1 MSIATDPVK
10 ARTFSPDSPHQ
21 LTVLGVSPMP
31 LPGCSFRGRCHAH
44 LFFCLGVSPPSL
56 PRQPGRSRRRN
67 PFCCLQY
74 GCRKGSLH
82 IINTAAAWR
91 KRSEVV
97 SDHCHYFLA
106 QMGVSRQSSP
116 VDRRRSLCLPHRP
129 VASEATKQFHM
140 CCDDVVI
147 RDR

>member
-1 MSIATDPVK
+1 MD
-10 ARTFSPDSPHQ
+10 ARIFSPDSPHQ
-21 LTVLGVSPMP
+21 LPVLGVSPLP
-31 LPGCSFRGRCHAH
+31 LPGCSSRGCRHADFC
-44 LFFCLGVSPPSL
+44 LCLGVSPPSL

-91 KRSEVV
+91 KRPEVV
-97 SDHCHYFLA
+97 SDRCRYLLA

-116 VDRRRSLCLPHRP
+116 VDRRRSLCLPHRS